1 MNRPAARVRG
11 PAARTPWA
19 KSLAILAALSVVQV
33 AVFDQFWIGGR
44 VRIDL
49 LLLTVVSVGLQAEVR
64 QAALLGFVIGL
75 FVDVFRFGPFGLH
88 ALIFCLAA
96 WVLANNGARM
106 LQVGAVFRIGQGTI
120 AVLLVTA
127 ATWSAAAVFGQRPP
141 AFGNESLLSVA
152 LTALAGGLLL
162 APVDAITRRMVGSGS
177 APQRVPRADLIR
189 TDS

>member
-1 MNRPAARVRG
+1 MNRPTVSARG
-11 PAARTPWA
+11 FASKTPWA
-19 KSLAILAALSVVQV
+19 KSLAILSALSVVQV

-49 LLLTVVSVGLQAEVR
+49 LLLAVVSIGLHAEVR
-64 QAALLGFVIGL
+64 QATLLGFVIGL

-106 LQVGAVFRIGQGTI
+106 LQVGPVFRIAQGTI

-141 AFGNESLLSVA
+141 AFGNESLISVA
-152 LTALAGGLLL
+152 LTAVVGGLLL
-162 APVDAITRRMVGSGS
+162 SPVDAITRRMIDAGPASS
-177 APQRVPRADLIR
+177 RVPRSDVVR
-189 TDS
+189 VNS